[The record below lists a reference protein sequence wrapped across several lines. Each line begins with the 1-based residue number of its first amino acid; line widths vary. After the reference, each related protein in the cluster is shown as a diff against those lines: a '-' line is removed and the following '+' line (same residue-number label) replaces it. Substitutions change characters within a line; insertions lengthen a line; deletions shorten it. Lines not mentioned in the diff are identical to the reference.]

1 MNEPQLDRLGR
12 ELQVGDYVALPVG
25 NHLRVGRVAKLT
37 PKMVRVEQLVV
48 KSQWSATWLKYADDL
63 VVVEG
68 PGVTMLVLKA
78 SK

>member
-1 MNEPQLDRLGR
+1 MSEVHVDKLGR
-12 ELQVGDYVALPVG
+12 EIIVGDCVALPVG
-25 NHLRVGRVAKLT
+25 NHLHIGQVTALT
-37 PKMVRVEQLVV
+37 PKMVRVNELNTL
-48 KSQWSATWLKYADDL
+48 KWKANWIKYARDL